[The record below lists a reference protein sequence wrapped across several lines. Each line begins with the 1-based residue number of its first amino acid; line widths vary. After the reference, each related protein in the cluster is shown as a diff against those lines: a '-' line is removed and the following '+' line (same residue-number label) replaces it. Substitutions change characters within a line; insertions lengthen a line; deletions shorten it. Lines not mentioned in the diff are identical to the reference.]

1 MTSRYSTHKSYV
13 TLKNNVIT
21 IHIDVDDDNSN
32 SNSKIIKAA
41 EDILNSENYTISM
54 KAMTRSGKI
63 LHFVNKNMEKLER
76 NKWDDLIND
85 NSTVLNSPEIISDSI
100 FTKYKIGISENSIF
114 LNLYYV
120 VFGVSKITNLIKKS
134 DRVAILSLSIKPFH

>member
-1 MTSRYSTHKSYV
+1 MTSRYSTHKSYI

-21 IHIDVDDDNSN
+21 INIDVDDDN

-85 NSTVLNSPEIISDSI
+85 NSTVLNSPEIISESI

-120 VFGVSKITNLIKKS
+120 VFGVSKITSLIKKS